1 MHLFFCFTFISNGVK
16 SEHSLFANLPMPCV
30 FKTMHSLDFCNTVRN
45 KNVST
50 CLSNTLKQVDKC
62 FLKILWLQETEI
74 HL

>member
-1 MHLFFCFTFISNGVK
+1 MLSQLVFIIEGGVWG
-16 SEHSLFANLPMPCV
+16 
-30 FKTMHSLDFCNTVRN
+30 DFYIYIYMRSSACNTVRN